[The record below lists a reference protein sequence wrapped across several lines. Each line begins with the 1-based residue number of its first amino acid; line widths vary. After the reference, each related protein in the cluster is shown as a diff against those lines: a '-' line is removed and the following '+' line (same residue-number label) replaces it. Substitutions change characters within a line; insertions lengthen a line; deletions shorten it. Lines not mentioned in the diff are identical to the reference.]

1 MSGPPADHLDSWGWR
16 CYPMSTNRRICPC
29 VRERFFLGS
38 PQQSPNIIDWPK
50 LLAVGIASPA
60 ATVVTSR
67 FGVAGT
73 LLGLALSAIFIT
85 AAVDVLQVYLAR
97 IPGAVT
103 TIPVGLRKESFFRRA
118 LERTKV
124 PFHKFAALPR
134 ARRRS
139 ILVRSVVAAAG
150 SILVGLIVVTALE
163 FGVGK
168 SLSCWVWGECPTE
181 ASAEDGRRT
190 ARAGTMPSI
199 LGGGQREGS
208 STPQEDDPSNL
219 RRQPGVRQQPDSS
232 PGTPQAPSQA
242 PAADPSVQ
250 PQLPAQRQ
258 DPAGVPAEENQR
270 QAPPVDAL
278 EDQQQLSPSDAPE
291 DRPPGEE
298 GQPRG
303 AADDPAK

>member
-1 MSGPPADHLDSWGWR
+1 M
-16 CYPMSTNRRICPC
+16 
-29 VRERFFLGS
+29 GS

-118 LERTKV
+118 LERIKAPFRKV
-124 PFHKFAALPR
+124 ASLPH

-139 ILVRSVVAAAG
+139 IVVRSVVAAAG

-168 SLSCWVWGECPTE
+168 SMSCWVWGECPTE

-208 STPQEDDPSNL
+208 STPQENDPSNL

-232 PGTPQAPSQA
+232 PATPQPPSQA

-258 DPAGVPAEENQR
+258 DPAGVPAEEDQR
-270 QAPPVDAL
+270 QAPPVDAP

-303 AADDPAK
+303 AADDPEVVR

>member
-1 MSGPPADHLDSWGWR
+1 M
-16 CYPMSTNRRICPC
+16 
-29 VRERFFLGS
+29 GS
-38 PQQSPNIIDWPK
+38 PQGPNIIDWPK
-50 LLAVGIASPA
+50 ILAVGIASPA

-168 SLSCWVWGECPTE
+168 SMSCWVWGECPTE

-208 STPQEDDPSNL
+208 STSPEDGPSNL

-258 DPAGVPAEENQR
+258 DPAGVPAEEDQR
-270 QAPPVDAL
+270 QAPAVDAP

-298 GQPRG
+298 GQLRG
-303 AADDPAK
+303 AADDPEVVR